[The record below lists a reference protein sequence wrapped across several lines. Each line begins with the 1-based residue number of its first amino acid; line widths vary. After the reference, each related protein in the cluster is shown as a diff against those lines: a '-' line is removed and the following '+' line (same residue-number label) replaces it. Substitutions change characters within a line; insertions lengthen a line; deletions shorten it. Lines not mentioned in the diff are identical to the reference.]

1 VSTSRPAPVTRLRPQ
16 SIPRLQAWHVCHS
29 LLAWLIGLNIADLVT
44 TRAVLGRGGTESN
57 PLMQGV
63 IDSTLHAS
71 MVKFA
76 CLGAVVGLVLRT
88 KFPHRV
94 AWSLGAV
101 NLWYALVVG
110 WNLGV
115 LFRT

>member
-1 VSTSRPAPVTRLRPQ
+1 VSTTRPAPVTRLRPQ

-29 LLAWLIGLNIADLVT
+29 LLAWLIGLNIADLIS
-44 TRAVLGRGGTESN
+44 TRAVLSRGGTESN

-63 IDSTLHAS
+63 IDSTMQAS

-76 CLGAVVGLVLRT
+76 CIVAVVGLVLRT

-94 AWSLGAV
+94 AWALGAV

-115 LFRT
+115 LVRV